1 MKSDKKSRPAGRGP
15 AGSREAQ
22 LLEPIMHVWL
32 AGLGAVAM
40 AKTEGGKMLN
50 ELIKEGVRIQA
61 YEGDLAKKA
70 VRGKLDDVQALVQR
84 LIKELPP
91 FRMLEEL
98 RELRKQV
105 DAMNA
110 KLEKL
115 APQRRAPAARRV
127 AKKSSP
133 RS

>member
-1 MKSDKKSRPAGRGP
+1 
-15 AGSREAQ
+15 
-22 LLEPIMHVWL
+22 
-32 AGLGAVAM
+32 M